1 MKTRFFSLPVLIIL
15 FTLGV
20 LQSRERLSDGNSAED
35 SYPKVGHLC
44 TAFCLTNED
53 HGIFAANMDQG
64 DVVKQIGQIFV
75 NKRHVMKTGWE
86 ASTSGEYA
94 HWISK
99 YGSVTFNAAGYQFP
113 WAGMNEAGL
122 MISDLSLQESEVPAP
137 DARPPLWSPFW
148 IQYQLDNFSTI
159 QEVIASDALVRPSLG
174 CGHYLVCDKTSDCA
188 VIEFLGGKMVAYTG
202 PDLPVK
208 ALANSSYQD
217 SLTALEDGNYW
228 KVEVLDVNTS
238 GPAAKAG
245 VLKDDWIIAVDG
257 VQLEGEQSMETFY
270 AILAT
275 HQPGEEME
283 FTVIH
288 PGETEAVSIA
298 YELAPLPDDLSKYTF
313 PPGIPVQVLSL
324 GFFPT
329 YPGDFITRFITA
341 AEWTMAF
348 DPVPSDQAATYA
360 FEGLKAA
367 STWDTTLSVVFDPLN
382 MGVYLRTNRN
392 PQIRYLDFSSL
403 DFSCGS
409 PVMML
414 DIHTGD
420 AGDLADDLL
429 EYSHKMAFDHLKI
442 MAENSWQ
449 VDVSPLFVD
458 TILTGFEGFACMDGN
473 SIASG
478 TPKLYVENHP
488 PVLPPLMTWFVMLMF
503 KRLWPAWLILTLI
516 SLVLI
521 VWCLLR
527 RQGTRWTARFV
538 WIMVVT
544 LLGPIGLVA
553 YLLVQPRRISCQRLP
568 E

>member
-1 MKTRFFSLPVLIIL
+1 
-15 FTLGV
+15 
-20 LQSRERLSDGNSAED
+20 
-35 SYPKVGHLC
+35 
-44 TAFCLTNED
+44 
-53 HGIFAANMDQG
+53 
-64 DVVKQIGQIFV
+64 
-75 NKRHVMKTGWE
+75 
-86 ASTSGEYA
+86 
-94 HWISK
+94 
-99 YGSVTFNAAGYQFP
+99 
-113 WAGMNEAGL
+113 
-122 MISDLSLQESEVPAP
+122 
-137 DARPPLWSPFW
+137 
-148 IQYQLDNFSTI
+148 
-159 QEVIASDALVRPSLG
+159 
-174 CGHYLVCDKTSDCA
+174 

-228 KVEVLDVNTS
+228 KVEVLDVKTD

-257 VQLEGEQSMETFY
+257 IQLEGEQSLETFH

-275 HQPGEEME
+275 HQPGEKIE

-288 PGETEAVSIA
+288 PGETEPVTIT
-298 YELAPLPDDLSKYTF
+298 YQLASLPDDLGKYTF
-313 PPGIPVQVLSL
+313 PPGVPVQVLSL

-348 DPVPSDQAATYA
+348 DPVLPDQAVTYA
-360 FEGLKAA
+360 FDGLKVV

-382 MGVYLRTNRN
+382 MRVYLRTNRN

-409 PVMML
+409 PTMML
-414 DIHTGD
+414 DIHAGD

-429 EYSHKMAFDHLKI
+429 EYSHKMAFEHLKV

-449 VDVSPLFVD
+449 VDVSPSFVE

-478 TPKLYVENHP
+478 SPQLYVENHP
-488 PVLPPLMTWFVMLMF
+488 PVLPPLMTWVVRLMF
-503 KRLWPAWLILTLI
+503 KRLWPAWLILILL
-516 SLVLI
+516 SLVYI
-521 VWCLLR
+521 VWRLFR
-527 RQGTRWTARFV
+527 SQRTRWTVRLA

-544 LLGPIGLVA
+544 LLGPIGLAA
-553 YLLVQPRRISCQRLP
+553 YLLVQSRHLP
-568 E
+568 FQSLAE